1 MLLSNGSPMNQLP
14 KHSANSA
21 NIAISPEEVHGLYD
35 TLVQEHAE
43 HLSTY
48 GVKMPTR
55 DSIKALWLIF
65 LRKHLGSLVH
75 KDTIS
80 AFVESVKP
88 GSGRDQQV
96 RHLSADG
103 WYVLNRGDKIQN
115 EDVLVPPGYHVLV
128 TTENPKPNFLYKALK
143 RAGRISAKN
152 FEQLKAVYDFR
163 CATCGSIEGKPNLL
177 DQNKRTELQQAHL
190 DPAKAPVLGNVIPQ
204 CQVCNQAYLDDF
216 VFDEK
221 GRVIAVASARPVR
234 AAQLEVRRAIYEE
247 LDREFRK

>member
-1 MLLSNGSPMNQLP
+1 MNQLP
-14 KHSANSA
+14 KHSVNAV
-21 NIAISPEEVHGLYD
+21 ISPEEIQDIYE
-35 TLVQEHAE
+35 TLVKEHAE
-43 HLSTY
+43 HLSMY
-48 GVKMPTR
+48 GVKMPTKS
-55 DSIKALWLIF
+55 SIKALWLIF

-75 KDTIS
+75 KDNVS
-80 AFVESVKP
+80 SFVESVKQ
-88 GSGRDQQV
+88 GSGLDQQV

-115 EDVLVPPGYHVLV
+115 EDALVPPGYHVLV

-177 DQNKRTELQQAHL
+177 DPNKRTELQQAHI

-216 VFDEK
+216 IFDEK
-221 GRVIAVASARPVR
+221 GRVTAVASFRPVR
-234 AAQLEVRRAIYEE
+234 GAHKEIRRSIFEE
-247 LDREFRK
+247 LKREFPF

>member
-1 MLLSNGSPMNQLP
+1 MNQLP
-14 KHSANSA
+14 KHSTGATL
-21 NIAISPEEVHGLYD
+21 SPEEIRELYNK
-35 TLVQEHAE
+35 LVQEHAE
-43 HLSTY
+43 HLSAY
-48 GVKMPTR
+48 GVRMPAQ

-80 AFVESVKP
+80 AFVGSVKP

-115 EDVLVPPGYHVLV
+115 EDLLVPSGYHVLI

-143 RAGRISAKN
+143 RAGRMSAKN
-152 FEQLKAVYDFR
+152 FEQLKAVYDFH

-177 DQNKRTELQQAHL
+177 DPSKRTELQQAHM
-190 DPAKAPVLGNVIPQ
+190 DPAETPTLGNVIPQ

-216 VFDEK
+216 IFDEK
-221 GRVIAVASARPVR
+221 GRVIAVASPRPVR
-234 AAQLEVRRAIYEE
+234 NAHKEVREAIFEE
-247 LDREFRK
+247 LKREFSV